1 MHKYVKVILAVVTMG
16 LVATCV
22 PSESDHDDRKTDAE
36 KQQAL
41 QSSTFG
47 PMVGTMD
54 RAKDVEQLQQDRKQ
68 KLDQAME
75 ASEGQ

>member
-1 MHKYVKVILAVVTMG
+1 MHRNVKAMLAVVTLG
-16 LVATCV
+16 LVAACG
-22 PSESDHDDRKTDAE
+22 PSKSHHDDQQTDAE

-41 QSSTFG
+41 RNSTFG
-47 PMVGTMD
+47 PMVETMD
-54 RAKDVEQLQQDRKQ
+54 RAMDVDQLQQDRKQ